1 MFGFHTT
8 MHVKVFY
15 LLTFLRGVSHV
26 EGYGQSPKVVIIEP
40 SDGVIKEGEWFTLKC
55 LYKSKFVK
63 ANWYKNSYY
72 EDKVSGIAVSET
84 GGFYQCQRD
93 DWWRYHTRSERLEVV
108 TIASDETLTVQ
119 FRSRP
124 LLLGETSVLK
134 CSRYPWASERDPTF
148 FWYRNNSLIE
158 GKHEPEYT
166 IAKARFSDGANY
178 RCERK
183 VGFRKWISRDV
194 SIIVRD
200 FCSEPM
206 LQADP
211 KAEAF
216 VGEHFKLVCLA
227 EPFQDDHPLLYTFYK
242 NGESLN
248 FPSEKS
254 SYTTEEATLHHSGT
268 YQCEVMISDSKLRK
282 KSNIIPFSIK
292 RIPVSVPG
300 LSAHP
305 GHKVVEGDSTSLNC
319 SVTSG
324 STPIQY
330 IFYIE
335 DEEIS
340 WEYSNH
346 SRTVHTII
354 NISET
359 QEGNYRCAVSNQ
371 EGRSLQYSKFIA
383 ISVIIPVAGV
393 TLTNRANKTEILIG
407 SRLVLECELSRGTG
421 PSFQWYFQQEAF
433 NNASGNY
440 NFSSDRSELAIESFQ
455 SQHQGRYQCGAINR
469 APGGAI
475 FNVTSNFIDLTVP
488 AQAHSAEMA
497 VLIVPLFLIL
507 SLLILLPI
515 KLRNR
520 KQADSSS
527 SSQQHR

>member
-1 MFGFHTT
+1 
-8 MHVKVFY
+8 
-15 LLTFLRGVSHV
+15 
-26 EGYGQSPKVVIIEP
+26 QSPKVVIIEP

-119 FRSRP
+119 FRSRT

-194 SIIVRD
+194 SIIVR
-200 FCSEPM
+200 
-206 LQADP
+206 
-211 KAEAF
+211 
-216 VGEHFKLVCLA
+216 V
-227 EPFQDDHPLLYTFYK
+227 
-242 NGESLN
+242 
-248 FPSEKS
+248 
-254 SYTTEEATLHHSGT
+254 
-268 YQCEVMISDSKLRK
+268 
-282 KSNIIPFSIK
+282 
-292 RIPVSVPG
+292 
-300 LSAHP
+300 
-305 GHKVVEGDSTSLNC
+305 
-319 SVTSG
+319 
-324 STPIQY
+324 
-330 IFYIE
+330 
-335 DEEIS
+335 
-340 WEYSNH
+340 
-346 SRTVHTII
+346 
-354 NISET
+354 
-359 QEGNYRCAVSNQ
+359 
-371 EGRSLQYSKFIA
+371 
-383 ISVIIPVAGV
+383 PVAGV

-520 KQADSSS
+520 KQGG
-527 SSQQHR
+527 